1 MGSQIL
7 LSENGASAQR
17 ATYTQSALEGG
28 LVFGDAPLPPREA
41 PDVPRENMGSPWK
54 TRGKQVKTGGFSG
67 ENGWRWG
74 LKYEKRWFKM
84 VESSKIDFF
93 VVLNIQ
99 SAKYGEITMQ
109 DTGARAFG
117 WI

>member
-28 LVFGDAPLPPREA
+28 LVFGDAPLPPREV
-41 PDVPRENMGSPWK
+41 PDVPLVVFPEKMDEDGDWSMKN
-54 TRGKQVKTGGFSG
+54 GGL
-67 ENGWRWG
+67 RW
-74 LKYEKRWFKM
+74 LSHPKL
-84 VESSKIDFF
+84 IFF
-93 VVLNIQ
+93 AVLNIQ
-99 SAKYGEITMQ
+99 SGKYGEITMK